1 MQHYQDVLQD
11 RSGNAIAGAIVT
23 ITDHTTGS
31 PAVVY
36 SNYGGT
42 IVLTSIVTDAN
53 GTYSFYANTGR
64 YDMAMYKNGT
74 LLKTVYDVFIG
85 IATTTIINPQEGIAV
100 QNSPYITVSET
111 LPESINSLSVG
122 PLTLSPG
129 VVVTVPSTSRWV
141 IA

>member
-11 RSGNAIAGAIVT
+11 RSGNAIAGAVIN
-23 ITDHTTGS
+23 ITDHTTGAAS
-31 PAVVY
+31 VVF

-64 YDMAMYKNGT
+64 YDMAMYKNGKI
-74 LLKTVYDVFIG
+74 LKTVSDVFIG
-85 IATTTIINPQEGIAV
+85 IASTTIISPQEGIAV
-100 QNSPYITVSET
+100 QNSPYITVSQT
-111 LPESINSLSVG
+111 LPEDINSLSVG

-129 VVVTVPSTSRWV
+129 VVVTVPPSSRWV